1 MGADTGWWGKAA
13 PSGGGHRF
21 DCMLQSCGGALA
33 ACLAVDAV
41 SVNFAF
47 QETSVG
53 IHYNAED
60 GTPVELQD
68 YLLDR
73 SVFAV
78 DAEGFMAL
86 PSAPGL
92 GIALD
97 EAKVRAMAAM
107 GHKWKD
113 REWTL
118 ADGTPTTW

>member
-1 MGADTGWWGKAA
+1 M
-13 PSGGGHRF
+13 
-21 DCMLQSCGGALA
+21 
-33 ACLAVDAV
+33 
-41 SVNFAF
+41 
-47 QETSVG
+47 G

-78 DAEGFMAL
+78 DEDGYMAL

-92 GIALD
+92 GVQID

-107 GHKWKD
+107 GHTWKD